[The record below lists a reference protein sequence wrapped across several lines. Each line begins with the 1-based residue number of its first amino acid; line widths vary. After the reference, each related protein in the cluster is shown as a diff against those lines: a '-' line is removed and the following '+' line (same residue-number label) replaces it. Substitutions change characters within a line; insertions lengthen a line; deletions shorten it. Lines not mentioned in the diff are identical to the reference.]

1 MKRNPIKKVI
11 ILVSILAIPGFL
23 FFYLLPQF
31 AKNRYKSLPIFGEKI
46 VASTF
51 HSVKGKKI
59 PDTIY
64 HQIPD
69 FRLSNQNGDSINWL
83 SLKDKIVVMNLFYA
97 DASSNNVIQYIKQLS
112 EGYEKK
118 PLVRFLS
125 LSVNPDD
132 KSKVDGVAAKLNA
145 KPGKWDLLTGD
156 TASTYPLIR
165 KGLMLDV
172 ILDDTKDKPNFI
184 FGNKILLIDVQ
195 HRIRG
200 IYEIDNPEARGRL
213 EDEIKVLIAEYL
225 RTVKDGR

>member
-23 FFYLLPQF
+23 FFYLLPHF

-64 HQIPD
+64 HEIPD
-69 FRLSNQNGDSINWL
+69 FKLVNQQNDTITWK
-83 SLKDKIVVMNLFYA
+83 SLTNKIVVLNLFYTGA
-97 DASSNNVIQYIKQLS
+97 NGQQTSKYIKQLS
-112 EGYEKK
+112 DGYEQK
-118 PLVRFLS
+118 PLVKFLS
-125 LSVNPDD
+125 LSVDPADQD
-132 KSKVDGVAAKLNA
+132 KIKDFAAQFKA
-145 KPGKWDLLTGD
+145 KEGKWDFLAGD
-156 TASTYPLIR
+156 TAQTYPLI
-165 KGLMLDV
+165 KQGLLLDA
-172 ILDDTKDKPNFI
+172 LADDANGKANFI
-184 FGNKILLIDVQ
+184 FSNKIVLIDNL

-200 IYEIDNPEARGRL
+200 IYEADDAGANAKL

-225 RTVKDGR
+225 RNVKDGR

>member
-69 FRLSNQNGDSINWL
+69 FSLSNQNGDSINWL

-132 KSKVDGVAAKLNA
+132 KSKVDGFAAKLNA

-172 ILDDTKDKPNFI
+172 IQDDTKDKPNFI

>member
-69 FRLSNQNGDSINWL
+69 FSLSNQNGDSINWL
-83 SLKDKIVVMNLFYA
+83 SLKDKIVVMNLFYS

-132 KSKVDGVAAKLNA
+132 KNKVDGVAAKLNA

-172 ILDDTKDKPNFI
+172 IQDDTKDKPNFI

>member
-1 MKRNPIKKVI
+1 MKRSPVKKVL

-31 AKNRYKSLPIFGEKI
+31 AKNRYKSLPVFGEKT

-69 FRLSNQNGDSINWL
+69 FSLINQKGDSVTWA
-83 SLKDKIVVMNLFYA
+83 SLKDKIVVLNLFYT
-97 DASSNNVIQYIKQLS
+97 DAKNNDVIQYIKQLS

-132 KSKVDGVAAKLNA
+132 KTKISDFAAQFNA
-145 KPGKWDLLTGD
+145 KPGKWDLLAGD

-165 KGLMLDV
+165 NGLLLDV
-172 ILDDTKDKPNFI
+172 IRDDADHKSNFI
-184 FGNKILLIDVQ
+184 FGNKILLVDVQ

-200 IYEIDNPEARGRL
+200 IYEIENPDAIGRL

-225 RTVKDGR
+225 RTLKDGR

>member
-64 HQIPD
+64 HQLPD
-69 FRLSNQNGDSINWL
+69 FSLSNQNGDSINWL

-132 KSKVDGVAAKLNA
+132 KSKVDGFAAKLNA

-172 ILDDTKDKPNFI
+172 IQDDTKDKPNFI

>member
-31 AKNRYKSLPIFGEKI
+31 AKNRYKSLPIFGEKN

-51 HSVKGKKI
+51 HTVKGKKI
-59 PDTIY
+59 SDTIY

-69 FRLSNQNGDSINWL
+69 FSLSNQKGNVVNWA

-97 DASSNNVIQYIKQLS
+97 DALSNNVIQYIKQLS

-118 PLVRFLS
+118 PLVRFVS
-125 LSVNPDD
+125 LSINPDD
-132 KSKVDGVAAKLNA
+132 KNKLDGFATKLNA
-145 KPGKWDLLTGD
+145 KPGKWDLVTGD

-172 ILDDTKDKPNFI
+172 IKDDTRDKPNFI

-213 EDEIKVLIAEYL
+213 EDEIKVLITEKL
-225 RTVKDGR
+225 RNVKDGR

>member
-23 FFYLLPQF
+23 FFYLLPHF

-46 VASTF
+46 VAKTF
-51 HSVKGKKI
+51 HTVKGNKI

-64 HQIPD
+64 HLVPD
-69 FRLSNQNGDSINWL
+69 FNLTNQNAEVVNWK
-83 SLKDKIVVMNLFYA
+83 SLVNKLTVINLFYT
-97 DASSNNVIQYIKQLS
+97 DANSQGTNNYIKQLS
-112 EGYEKK
+112 DSYEKK

-125 LSVNPDD
+125 LSVNAVD
-132 KSKVDGVAAKLNA
+132 KNVIKDFAIKYNA

-156 TASTYPLIR
+156 TTATYPLIR
-165 KGLMLDV
+165 KGMLLDV
-172 ILDDTKDKPNFI
+172 VADQSQKKSSFI
-184 FGNKILLIDVQ
+184 ISNKLLLVDNL

-200 IYEIDNPEARGRL
+200 IYEADNPEARLRL

-225 RTVKDGR
+225 RNIKDGR

>member
-1 MKRNPIKKVI
+1 MKRNPIKKVL

-31 AKNRYKSLPIFGEKI
+31 AKNRYKSLPVFGEKV

-64 HQIPD
+64 HQIPA
-69 FRLSNQNGDSINWL
+69 FSLINQNGDSVNWS
-83 SLKDKIVVMNLFYA
+83 SLKDKIVVLNLFFT
-97 DASSNNVIQYIKQLS
+97 DAMSKDVIKYISQLS
-112 EGYEKK
+112 AGYEKK

-125 LSVNPDD
+125 ISVNPED
-132 KSKVDGVAAKLNA
+132 KNKLKDFSNQYNA
-145 KPGKWDLLTGD
+145 KPGKWDLLAGD
-156 TASTYPLIR
+156 TISTYPFIR
-165 KGLMLDV
+165 KGLLLDV
-172 ILDDTKDKPNFI
+172 INDDSRDQSNFI

-200 IYEIDNPEARGRL
+200 MYEIDNPEARSRL

-225 RTVKDGR
+225 RNIKDGR

>member
-1 MKRNPIKKVI
+1 MKRNPIKKVL

-69 FRLSNQNGDSINWL
+69 FSLSNQNGDSINWL
-83 SLKDKIVVMNLFYA
+83 SLKDKIVVMNLFYS

-172 ILDDTKDKPNFI
+172 IQDDTKDKPNFI

>member
-1 MKRNPIKKVI
+1 MKRSPIKKVL

-31 AKNRYKSLPIFGEKI
+31 AKNRYKSLPIFGEKV

-64 HQIPD
+64 HQIPE
-69 FRLSNQNGDSINWL
+69 FSLVNQKGAIINLDSV
-83 SLKDKIVVMNLFYA
+83 KDKIIVLNLFFT
-97 DASSNNVIQYIKQLS
+97 DAMSKDVAKYISQLS
-112 EGYEKK
+112 AGYTKK

-125 LSVNPDD
+125 ISVNPDD
-132 KSKVDGVAAKLNA
+132 KNKVVDYANQFQAKA
-145 KPGKWDLLTGD
+145 DKWDLLTGD
-156 TASTYPLIR
+156 TSTTYPLIR
-165 KGLMLDV
+165 KGLLLDV
-172 ILDDTKDKPNFI
+172 IKDESKDKPNFI

-200 IYEIDNPEARGRL
+200 MYEIDNPEAKSRL

-225 RTVKDGR
+225 RNLKDGR